1 MKFKAGR
8 TGSALAAVTA
18 AGAIAAGAAAPAQA
32 APVDHDGK
40 VLSKESRGAKSFRIK
55 DDETGNKIRFRVN
68 RRTRF
73 ERIPGGFRG
82 LERGMKIS
90 VDGRTA
96 RHGLVATEVER
107 ERRNDR

>member
-8 TGSALAAVTA
+8 TGGALGAVAA
-18 AGAIAAGAAAPAQA
+18 AGALAAGAAVPAQA

-40 VLSKESRGAKSFRIK
+40 VLSKESKGAKSFRIK
-55 DDETGNKIRFRVN
+55 DDETGKKYRFRVN
-68 RRTRF
+68 RNTRF

-82 LERGMKIS
+82 LHRGLVIS

-96 RHGLVATEVER
+96 PHGLVATEVER
-107 ERRNDR
+107 DRRND